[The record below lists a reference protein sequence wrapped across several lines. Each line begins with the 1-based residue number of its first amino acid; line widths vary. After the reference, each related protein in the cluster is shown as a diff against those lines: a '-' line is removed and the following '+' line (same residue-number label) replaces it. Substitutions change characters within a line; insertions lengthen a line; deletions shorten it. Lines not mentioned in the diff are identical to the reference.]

1 MKSERGF
8 TLIELLVYMM
18 LSVVVLLIVG
28 GILINSLNAEKIVR
42 NSVEAADSGQIVS
55 QSVTK
60 AVRNASAIRLT
71 APTTNSQMLT
81 VRTTDA
87 ATGWVCR
94 AWYYGAGEV
103 RMTTSTT
110 VISTPTGLELEDWML
125 LGEDIRQVG
134 STPVFALAGAD
145 RQVNL
150 TLEAETGNSRPVLIS
165 TSALSRQPVPATGVE
180 TAPCF

>member
-1 MKSERGF
+1 MKTDRGF

-18 LSVVVLLIVG
+18 LATVVLLIVG
-28 GILINSLNAEKIVR
+28 GILINSLKAEQLVR
-42 NSVEAADSGQIVS
+42 SSVEGAGTGQLIS

-60 AVRNASAIRLT
+60 GVRNASAIRLQ
-71 APTTNSQMLT
+71 APDANSQLLT
-81 VRTTDA
+81 VRTTDG

-103 RMTTSTT
+103 RMTTSATA
-110 VISTPTGLELEDWML
+110 IGTPTALEA
-125 LGEDIRQVG
+125 LGWTRLGKNISRVSG
-134 STPVFALAGAD
+134 APIFALTGAD
-145 RQVNL
+145 RQVEL
-150 TLEAETGNSRPVLIS
+150 TLEAETRNGLPILIS